1 MYCSLTDADIHI
13 IKSIITDL
21 NNKKCI
27 FYKCSRILVAFQIC
41 ICITKLCGK

>member
-27 FYKCSRILVAFQIC
+27 FYNCSKIFGGISNLHMHH
-41 ICITKLCGK
+41 